1 MYRKP
6 AFVYFDL
13 GNVILH
19 FSHARMCQQVAELL
33 GASAD
38 ATREFLFSPEIALP
52 YERGRL
58 STDDLIAKL
67 NDRFQG
73 QLSVSQAR
81 QALGDIFWLNT
92 SIIPL
97 IVGLKSAGYGI
108 GILSNTCD
116 AHWEAAREKFS
127 ILDLLFDIQVL
138 SFRVDA
144 TKPDPEIYDKAAEIA
159 GCSPRELFFAD
170 DLLENVEGARQAGV
184 DAVLY
189 TNTVSLADDLRRRN
203 LVFRY

>member
-6 AFVYFDL
+6 TFIYFDL

-19 FSHARMCQQVAELL
+19 FSHARMCQQVADLL
-33 GASAD
+33 GASPEE
-38 ATREFLFSPEIALP
+38 TRKFLFSPEIALP
-52 YERGRL
+52 YERGQL
-58 STDDLIAKL
+58 STDDLIARL
-67 NDRFQG
+67 NQRFQG
-73 QLSVSQAR
+73 QLSVVQAR
-81 QALGDIFWLNT
+81 QAMGDIFWLNT

-116 AHWEAAREKFS
+116 AHWEVARERFA
-127 ILDLLFDIQVL
+127 ILDLLFDAQVL
-138 SFRVDA
+138 SFRVNA
-144 TKPDPEIYDKAAEIA
+144 TKPDSEIYDRAAELA

-170 DLLENVEGARQAGV
+170 DLIENVEGARQAGV
-184 DAVLY
+184 DAVLF
-189 TNTVSLADDLRRRN
+189 TDTGALADDLRRRQ

>member
-1 MYRKP
+1 M
-6 AFVYFDL
+6 
-13 GNVILH
+13 
-19 FSHARMCQQVAELL
+19 
-33 GASAD
+33 
-38 ATREFLFSPEIALP
+38 P

>member
-19 FSHARMCQQVAELL
+19 FSHARMCQQIADLL
-33 GASAD
+33 GADAA

-52 YERGRL
+52 YERGRMT
-58 STDDLIAKL
+58 TDDLIMRL

-73 QLSVSQAR
+73 QLSVPQAK

-97 IVGLKSAGYGI
+97 IVGLKSAGFGI

-116 AHWEAAREKFS
+116 AHWEVARERFS
-127 ILDLLFDIQVL
+127 VLDAFFDVQVL

-144 TKPDPEIYDKAAEIA
+144 TKPDPEIYDKAAEVA
-159 GCSPRELFFAD
+159 GCSPHELFFAD

-184 DAVLY
+184 DAVLF
-189 TNTVSLADDLRRRN
+189 TNTQALANDLRRRH
-203 LVFRY
+203 LMFRY